1 MKIVKIAHDRLENK
15 QAKTYLFRTV
25 RDLKKG
31 QMVLTETCHGR
42 SIGWVTDDSIVAQ
55 DKTVAYICGTDD
67 IDPYMPLQR
76 VVGVIELFEEADN
89 ETEPIK
95 KTNR

>member
-1 MKIVKIAHDRLENK
+1 MKIVKIAHDRLENR
-15 QAKTYLFRTV
+15 QAKTYLFKTV

-31 QMVLTETCHGR
+31 QMVLIETCHGR

-67 IDPYMPLQR
+67 TDPYMPLR
-76 VVGVIELFEEADN
+76 SVVGVIELFEEAGDEQDN
-89 ETEPIK
+89 L
-95 KTNR
+95 